1 MAFTPPP
8 PPVLS
13 PPEVLVQVTSPSG
26 KASLAPADGQRF
38 LDTNPRL
45 VGVRQ
50 QAPYHRLRVR
60 VLATPEG
67 APGGSSPGCRLVFGD
82 LGQVNDLT
90 SSVPYAGDGTY
101 RLAVTVADA
110 ANDFRADAPEVVPDC
125 DGPTTEVSYRV
136 DTRLRLRKTGR
147 LVQND
152 EKPALVPLRVTRI
165 AGGSRVEA
173 ELKCVRDPRP
183 AKGGG
188 LTGSRVVL
196 GFLGTRAE
204 VNGFITAGRWAC
216 VARQPAFR
224 RGLRSGEWSA
234 PTPVQVVR

>member
-1 MAFTPPP
+1 MAITAPP

-13 PPEVLVQVTSPSG
+13 PPEVLVQVTSPG
-26 KASLAPADGQRF
+26 GAASLAPADGRRF

-45 VGVRQ
+45 VGVLQ

-60 VLATPEG
+60 VVAAPEG
-67 APGGSSPGCRLVFGD
+67 APGGGAGCRLVSGE

-110 ANDFRADAPEVVPDC
+110 ANDRGAAPEVVPDC
-125 DGPTTEVSYRV
+125 EGPTTEVSYRV
-136 DTRLRLRKTGR
+136 DTRPRLRTTGR
-147 LVQND
+147 LLQNP

-165 AGGSRVEA
+165 ADGSRVQA
-173 ELKCVRDPRP
+173 ELRCVRDPRP
-183 AKGGG
+183 ARGGG

-196 GFLGTRAE
+196 GYLGTRAE

-224 RGLRSGEWSA
+224 PGLRPGEWSA

>member
-1 MAFTPPP
+1 MAITPPP

-13 PPEVLVQVTSPSG
+13 PPEVLVQVSSPG
-26 KASLAPADGQRF
+26 GRASLAPAGGQRF

-60 VLATPEG
+60 VLATPQG
-67 APGGSSPGCRLVFGD
+67 ARGSSSPGCRLVYGQ

-110 ANDFRADAPEVVPDC
+110 ANDRGTAPEVVPDC
-125 DGPTTEVSYRV
+125 NGPTTEVSYRV
-136 DTRLRLRKTGR
+136 DTRLRLRKSGR

-165 AGGSRVEA
+165 ADGSRVEA

-188 LTGSRVVL
+188 LTGSRVAL
-196 GFLGTRAE
+196 GYLGRRAE

-216 VARQPAFR
+216 VARLPAFR
-224 RGLRSGEWSA
+224 PGLRSGEWSA